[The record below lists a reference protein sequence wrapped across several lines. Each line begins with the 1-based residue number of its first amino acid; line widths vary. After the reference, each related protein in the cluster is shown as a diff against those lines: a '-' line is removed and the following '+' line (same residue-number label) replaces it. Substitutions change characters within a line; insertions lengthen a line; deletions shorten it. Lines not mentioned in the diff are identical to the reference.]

1 MFTPLDGHFLCQAER
16 PRTQRDLLVEDMRA
30 AELMRGASNT
40 GA

>member
-1 MFTPLDGHFLCQAER
+1 MFTPLGGHFLYQAER

-30 AELMRGASNT
+30 ADSCGASNT